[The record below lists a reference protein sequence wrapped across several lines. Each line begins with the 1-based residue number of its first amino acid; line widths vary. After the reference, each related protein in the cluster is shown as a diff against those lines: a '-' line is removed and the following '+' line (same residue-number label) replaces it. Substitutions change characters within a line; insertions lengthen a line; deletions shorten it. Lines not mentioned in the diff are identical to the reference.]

1 MQNNMEFNS
10 LSALVSTMNRY
21 YDITNLDS
29 VSVTLIFISVIT
41 VLCMVYKLC
50 VLLRKKWPVDE
61 DLISTFDQNV
71 SAGCCRERIKGYRE
85 KVPGDSLGYANI
97 IDEIHFAASR
107 LCQKFYEENCIA
119 LLNKYPEAV
128 NCPKPPSMYTPFLRA
143 CWCGNP
149 RPIEYMLRNGAD
161 VTMRTKKGDTPM
173 FLAIYRVTKKPHAF
187 DPECIDILY
196 NAGCNIN
203 IPKSHGY
210 TPLHLAAKAGNVDL
224 VRWLLVHGADPDSV
238 TKCNKKAVDFAYK
251 RGHKKVVSLLTVCTA
266 DEACQKRSTSG
277 SYKKLQHIMLDKC

>member
-97 IDEIHFAASR
+97 IDEIHFAAS
-107 LCQKFYEENCIA
+107 
-119 LLNKYPEAV
+119 
-128 NCPKPPSMYTPFLRA
+128 RA

>member
-196 NAGCNIN
+196 NADTDLLFIEVA
-203 IPKSHGY
+203 ISIYQSLMATLLFTWQPR
-210 TPLHLAAKAGNVDL
+210 LAMWILFAGFLYMVL
-224 VRWLLVHGADPDSV
+224 IQTVSQSV
-238 TKCNKKAVDFAYK
+238 TRKQWILPIN
-251 RGHKKVVSLLTVCTA
+251 VVT
-266 DEACQKRSTSG
+266 R
-277 SYKKLQHIMLDKC
+277 KLFHC